1 MPDNAED
8 LNGAMRAAVFLLS
21 LGEDAAANVLK
32 HMEPREV
39 QSVGRAMA
47 ELNTVSSD
55 NLSTV
60 IQDFLQTLSTESAV
74 GNNPASYVRS
84 TLNRALGETKGTR
97 MANRILQGKDFKG
110 MDTLKWMDAE
120 SVAMILK
127 HEHPQICAIVLSALD
142 GDHAAEVL
150 SFMPVE
156 GIPDIM
162 MRVANLDQIHPKA
175 LAELDDL
182 LQRQV
187 VEASPVPPEKVEGK
201 RIAADIIGLL
211 DSNVEAE
218 VLDRI
223 TEEDE
228 VMGNEIR
235 DLMFIFDNLLALT
248 DRHMQRLLQEEEI
261 SPDKLVIALK
271 GASDEMKTKITTNMS
286 SRASEALLE
295 DLELKGP
302 VRLSEV
308 EDVQKEIIQ
317 VALRLSTDGEIALG
331 GKGGEEYV

>member
-55 NLSTV
+55 NLSMV

-74 GNNPASYVRS
+74 GNNPASYVRT

-110 MDTLKWMDAE
+110 METLKWMDAE

-162 MRVANLDQIHPKA
+162 MRVANLDQIHPQA

-187 VEASPVPPEKVEGK
+187 VEASPIPPEKVQGK
-201 RIAADIIGLL
+201 KIAADIIGFL

-223 TEEDE
+223 SEEDG

-248 DRHMQRLLQEEEI
+248 DRHMQRLLQDVG
-261 SPDKLVIALK
+261 PDKLVIALK
-271 GASDEMKTKITTNMS
+271 GASEEMKTKITTNMS

-308 EDVQKEIIQ
+308 EDMQKEILQ
-317 VALRLSTDGEIALG
+317 VAINLSADGEIALG
-331 GKGGEEYV
+331 SKGGEEYV

>member
-1 MPDNAED
+1 M
-8 LNGAMRAAVFLLS
+8 
-21 LGEDAAANVLK
+21 
-32 HMEPREV
+32 
-39 QSVGRAMA
+39 
-47 ELNTVSSD
+47 
-55 NLSTV
+55 
-60 IQDFLQTLSTESAV
+60 
-74 GNNPASYVRS
+74 
-84 TLNRALGETKGTR
+84 
-97 MANRILQGKDFKG
+97 
-110 MDTLKWMDAE
+110 
-120 SVAMILK
+120 AMILK

-248 DRHMQRLLQEEEI
+248 DRHM
-261 SPDKLVIALK
+261 
-271 GASDEMKTKITTNMS
+271 
-286 SRASEALLE
+286 
-295 DLELKGP
+295 P
-302 VRLSEV
+302 VSYTHLTLPTIYSV
-308 EDVQKEIIQ
+308 
-317 VALRLSTDGEIALG
+317 
-331 GKGGEEYV
+331 

>member
-21 LGEDAAANVLK
+21 LGEEAAANVLK
-32 HMEPREV
+32 HMEPKEV

-47 ELNTVSSD
+47 ELNTVSSE
-55 NLSTV
+55 NLTAV
-60 IQDFLQTLSTESAV
+60 IQEFLETLSADGAV
-74 GNNPASYVRS
+74 GGDPATYVRS
-84 TLNRALGETKGTR
+84 TLNRALGETKGNR
-97 MANRILQGKDFKG
+97 MANRILQGRDFKG
-110 MDTLKWMDAE
+110 METLKWMDAE

-150 SFMPVE
+150 SFLPVD

-162 MRVANLDQIHPKA
+162 MRIANLDQIHPQA

-201 RIAADIIGLL
+201 KIAADIIGFL

-248 DRHMQRLLQEEEI
+248 DRHMQRLLQDVA
-261 SPDKLVIALK
+261 SDKLVIALK
-271 GASDEMKTKITTNMS
+271 GASEEMKNKITGNMS
-286 SRASEALLE
+286 SRAAEMLLE

-308 EDVQKEIIQ
+308 EDMQKEILQ
-317 VALRLSTDGEIALG
+317 VAINLSTDGEIALG
-331 GKGGEEYV
+331 GKGGDEYV